1 MFISISIFVRN
12 KLFFVDASNM
22 RKYLYVLSFDGIPKW
37 TNIYQDLCEV
47 KEKKE
52 SLKALLLL
60 LTMYQS
66 DFELKSQQ

>member
-1 MFISISIFVRN
+1 
-12 KLFFVDASNM
+12 M

>member
-1 MFISISIFVRN
+1 MFIGN

-37 TNIYQDLCEV
+37 TNNYQDLCEV

-52 SLKALLLL
+52 SLKVLPLL
-60 LTMYQS
+60 LTVYQS